1 MQISDN
7 QLWWLIL
14 KDRIFIS
21 AFCYDQS
28 TMQLALNHISPMK
41 ADMGGT
47 EILEPLS
54 HDIDQLAPGHK
65 EVRIVLLTY
74 G

>member
-1 MQISDN
+1 
-7 QLWWLIL
+7 
-14 KDRIFIS
+14 
-21 AFCYDQS
+21 
-28 TMQLALNHISPMK
+28 MQLALNHISPMK